1 MYELFINWIAN
12 TPGYAAPYALAALGL
27 ILCERAGVLN
37 LTAEGIMLV
46 GALSGIGATLIMG
59 GYPPV
64 AIIIA
69 MIMAALVSML
79 FATMTVLLRV
89 NQVIAGLAMVFFC
102 QGLTALL
109 GNLFEWKNQPI
120 TGIGRIDIWPL
131 SEIPVV
137 GHIFFSQDM
146 IVFLIVPIFY
156 LVNRML
162 TRSMVG
168 LRLRAVGESPEASDA
183 AGINVTAYR
192 FLTVMAGSALVGL
205 AGAYISVASTKI
217 WVDNVTAGRGWIALA
232 LVIFARWRPWRALLG
247 ALLFGAIESAMP
259 RIAAAGIKV
268 PQYFMLM
275 LPYVVTLGVMIWVAW
290 SKRGGA
296 TDEPGALG
304 QPHVREERR

>member
-46 GALSGIGATLIMG
+46 GALSGIGATLILG
-59 GYPPV
+59 GYPQF
-64 AIIIA
+64 AIVIA

-137 GHIFFSQDM
+137 GHILFSQDM
-146 IVFLIVPIFY
+146 IVFLIIPIFY
-156 LVNRML
+156 LVNRVL

-217 WVDNVTAGRGWIALA
+217 WVDGVTAGRGWIALA

>member
-131 SEIPVV
+131 SEIPVI
-137 GHIFFSQDM
+137 GHIFFSQDI
-146 IVFLIVPIFY
+146 IVFLIIPIFY
-156 LVNRML
+156 LVNRVL

-192 FLTVMAGSALVGL
+192 FLTVMAGSGLVGL

>member
-27 ILCERAGVLN
+27 ILCERAGALN

-46 GALSGIGATLIMG
+46 GALSGIAATLLMG
-59 GYPPV
+59 GYPLV
-64 AIIIA
+64 AIIVA
-69 MIMAALVSML
+69 MIAGAFVSML
-79 FATMTVLLRV
+79 FAAMTVLLRV

-109 GNLFEWKNQPI
+109 GNIFEWKNQPI

-131 SEIPVV
+131 SEIPVI
-137 GHIFFSQDM
+137 GHIFFSQDI
-146 IVFLIVPIFY
+146 IVFLIIPIFY
-156 LVNRML
+156 LVNRVL
-162 TRSMVG
+162 TRSMIG
-168 LRLRAVGESPEASDA
+168 LRLRSVGESPEASDA
-183 AGINVTAYR
+183 SGINVTAYR
-192 FLTVMAGSALVGL
+192 FFTVMAGSALVGL

-217 WVDNVTAGRGWIALA
+217 WVDGVTAGRGWIALA

>member
-1 MYELFINWIAN
+1 MNELFINWIAN

-46 GALSGIGATLIMG
+46 GALSGVGATLTMG
-59 GYPPV
+59 GYPQL

-69 MIMAALVSML
+69 MIMASLVSTL

-120 TGIGRIDIWPL
+120 TGIGRIDVWPL
-131 SEIPVV
+131 SEIPVI
-137 GHIFFSQDM
+137 GHIFFSQDL
-146 IVFLIVPIFY
+146 IVFLIIPIFY
-156 LVNRML
+156 LVNRVL

-217 WVDNVTAGRGWIALA
+217 WVDGVTAGRGWIALA